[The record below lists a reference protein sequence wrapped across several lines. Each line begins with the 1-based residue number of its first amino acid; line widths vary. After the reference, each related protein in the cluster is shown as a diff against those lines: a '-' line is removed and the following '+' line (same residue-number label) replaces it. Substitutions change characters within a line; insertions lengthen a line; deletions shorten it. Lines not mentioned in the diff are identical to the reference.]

1 VSDEAI
7 ELIRE
12 SLAQLRDDVTSLKDN
27 HLAHIEKDMN
37 SLKTEV
43 AVINTRLSPIEK
55 FVEMWT
61 QKMVLIFF
69 TAVSASVGI
78 PMMI

>member
-1 VSDEAI
+1 MSDEAI